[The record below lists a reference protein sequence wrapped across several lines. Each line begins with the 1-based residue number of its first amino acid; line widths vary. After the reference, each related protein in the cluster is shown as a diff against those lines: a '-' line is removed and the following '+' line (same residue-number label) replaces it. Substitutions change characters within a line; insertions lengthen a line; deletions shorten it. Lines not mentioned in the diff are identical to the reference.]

1 MAQITPGTPEALT
14 ALLTQIR
21 QGTAPGSADPA
32 AAPEWDRANFR
43 TTSHGCGPGTL
54 DQCHEV
60 FKAFLPNL
68 CSISQNLEPS
78 ALLFRKHSR

>member
-32 AAPEWDRANFR
+32 AAGFFR
-43 TTSHGCGPGTL
+43 IVDFGL
-54 DQCHEV
+54 R
-60 FKAFLPNL
+60 
-68 CSISQNLEPS
+68 I
-78 ALLFRKHSR
+78 

>member
-32 AAPEWDRANFR
+32 AAA
-43 TTSHGCGPGTL
+43 
-54 DQCHEV
+54 QCDEEEAAAQGQAGDHDAQRWYEATAAAYRSV
-60 FKAFLPNL
+60 EQAP
-68 CSISQNLEPS
+68 
-78 ALLFRKHSR
+78 